1 MLARPGF
8 GTRLIGQ
15 TSPIFLSFLDWS
27 LVAYCL
33 PQVFSGQGSTRK
45 TFAYYKRRWWRTQL
59 LLLLLQDTNC
69 RLYIARGAHRIFPS
83 ANWLPTERLQLRT
96 QICAGRPEI
105 ACARI
110 AEHSQKAKFHE
121 FWSREKERYVRP
133 CHKATFEP

>member
-1 MLARPGF
+1 MSDWANL
-8 GTRLIGQ
+8 
-15 TSPIFLSFLDWS
+15 PIFLSFPDWS
-27 LVAYCL
+27 LVAFCL
-33 PQVFSGQGSTRK
+33 PQVFGGQGTTRK
-45 TFAYYKRRWWRTQL
+45 TFAYYNLRRWWRTQL

-83 ANWLPTERLQLRT
+83 ANWLPTERLQVRT

-105 ACARI
+105 ACHARI
-110 AEHSQKAKFHE
+110 AERSQKAKFHG